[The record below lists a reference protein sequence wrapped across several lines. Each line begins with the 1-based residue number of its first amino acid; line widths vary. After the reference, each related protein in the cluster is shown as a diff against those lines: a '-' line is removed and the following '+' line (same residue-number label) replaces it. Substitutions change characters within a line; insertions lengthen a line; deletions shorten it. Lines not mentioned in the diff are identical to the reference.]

1 MIKFFTAV
9 LVATLVA
16 LNGVI
21 AWPDRRKISRRE
33 RPLKRLW
40 IIRQL

>member
-21 AWPDRRKISRRE
+21 AWAGPQEDFEKGQGR
-33 RPLKRLW
+33 
-40 IIRQL
+40 